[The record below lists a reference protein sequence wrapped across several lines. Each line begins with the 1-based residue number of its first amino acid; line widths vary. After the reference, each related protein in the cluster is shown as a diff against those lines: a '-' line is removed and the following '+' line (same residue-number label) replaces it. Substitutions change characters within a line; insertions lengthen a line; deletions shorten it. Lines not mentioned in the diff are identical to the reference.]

1 MSEKDSNENATME
14 QEKLEEKERI
24 GKRTIERMLAGAKE
38 EQKRYDELQ
47 KARKELRRQLQVIFC
62 YS

>member
-47 KARKELRRQLQVIFC
+47 KLRKELRLQLQVIFC